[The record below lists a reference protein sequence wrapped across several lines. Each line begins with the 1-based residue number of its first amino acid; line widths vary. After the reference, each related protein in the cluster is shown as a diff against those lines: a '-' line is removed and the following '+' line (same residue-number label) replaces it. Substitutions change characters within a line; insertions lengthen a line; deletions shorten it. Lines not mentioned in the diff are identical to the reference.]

1 MKIFE
6 NIEQNTPEWFDLR
19 KGKITG
25 SKWHGIVIKRGTV
38 KKKGFYELLAERVA
52 VEKDGEDARARGNR
66 LEDEAIF
73 ELEKEFGPIER
84 PGFCVREDNE
94 NIAISMD
101 GAQLEKFRAFEV
113 KCLNSADH
121 LRAYFEQSIPGDY
134 FEQAIQYFVVWDE
147 LEELIFTFYDP
158 RVPGKTLHYISM
170 KREDFDSEIK
180 AQHNCQLANLA
191 EIEAMAEKI
200 AF

>member
-1 MKIFE
+1 MKIF
-6 NIEQNTPEWFDLR
+6 NDIEQNTPEWFDLR

-25 SKWHGIVIKRGTV
+25 SKFHGIIVKRGTG

-52 VEKDGEDARARGNR
+52 TEKDGEDARERGHR
-66 LEDEAIF
+66 LEEEAIL
-73 ELEKEFGPIER
+73 ELEKEFGTIDR
-84 PGFCVREDNE
+84 PGFCVRDDNE

-101 GAQLEKFRAFEV
+101 GAQLKKLKAFEV

-121 LRAYFEQSIPGDY
+121 LRAYFEQAIPGDY

-147 LEELIFTFYDP
+147 LEELVFAFYDP
-158 RVPGKTLHYISM
+158 RVSGKTLHYISM
-170 KREDFDSEIK
+170 KREDFIEDIK
-180 AQHNCQLANLA
+180 KQHEYQMNTLE
-191 EIEAMAEKI
+191 EIEKMAEQI